1 MIDRDD
7 PKVQKWIK
15 YGAIALAVCL
25 SVSIIGGIIGAIG
38 SVFGLFL
45 NDETL
50 DETKT
55 YEISGDITELD
66 IEISAADFT
75 VEYGDAF
82 RVESNLRRLEVEE
95 KGATLVIEDEKKLFG
110 GNYNDATL
118 TLTVPEGV
126 AFERIEI
133 TTGAGRVRIEE
144 LIAEEL
150 ELTLGAGEVTIE
162 SLTATRQA
170 SIEGGAGQ
178 VTINGGSLSDLDF
191 DMGVGKVTLTGA
203 LVGTASLDVGIG
215 EFNLNLI
222 GSSEIYSLG
231 LNKGI
236 GSIRVGGGD
245 VDGGATLGTGEN
257 KVTVNGGIGAVNVEF
272 SE

>member
-15 YGAIALAVCL
+15 YGAIALAAWL
-25 SVSIIGGIIGAIG
+25 AISILGGIIGAIG
-38 SVFGLFL
+38 SVFGIFF
-45 NDETL
+45 NDLTL
-50 DETKT
+50 DEIKT
-55 YEISGDITELD
+55 YDISADITELD

-95 KGATLVIEDEKKLFG
+95 KGATLIIEDDNKFG
-110 GNYNDATL
+110 GNYSDAIL
-118 TLTVPEGV
+118 TLTIPEGV

-133 TTGAGRVRIEE
+133 TTGAGRVRIEG
-144 LIAEEL
+144 LTAEEL

-162 SLTATRQA
+162 SLTATKAA
-170 SIEGGAGQ
+170 SIEGGAGE
-178 VTINGGSLSDLDF
+178 VTIGGGSLSKLDF

-222 GSSEIYSLG
+222 GSSEIYSLE

-236 GSIRVGGGD
+236 GNIRVDGAD
-245 VDGGATLGTGEN
+245 VDNGATVGTGEN
-257 KVTVNGGIGAVNVEF
+257 KVTVNGGIGAVNVNF
-272 SE
+272 PK